1 MECTRN
7 LGGCKVEGS
16 FKFLF
21 RNRQHPFH
29 PCHGA
34 ISFRGLLEVFEYLS
48 DELRILDWSGPHWPS
63 KLHARLQA
71 VESGR

>member
-16 FKFLF
+16 FRFFF
-21 RNRQHPFH
+21 RNGQHPFH

-34 ISFRGLLEVFEYLS
+34 ISFLRLFEVLN
-48 DELRILDWSGPHWPS
+48 
-63 KLHARLQA
+63 
-71 VESGR
+71 GREAPGRRRQPVR